1 MVKIR
6 QYIVPFLFL
15 FFFLVS
21 CRTVRDQSAMDQQS
35 SSEEEVS
42 AGEELGDVA
51 GGENKEESDLEEEFA
66 DSEDFEKEMAEEA
79 FPDGLEEQADPP
91 KEQQKLA
98 DAEEDE
104 EFADEDLIDE
114 EDQVAEAEAEKPPAG
129 DLGDEDL
136 IDEED
141 QVAEVEDSE
150 STQTADAE
158 AEKPPAGDE
167 DPIDEGDQAA
177 DTEDSEGAQ
186 VADTESE
193 QAPAE
198 ESGDED
204 QAVFDDADEGTGSTV
219 VINSIRY
226 ESKENKIYIE
236 GTGSLSYQSRQ
247 NKEANQFVIEA
258 PGAVLSDSLRER
270 PFVMKDFNT
279 EMAFL
284 QADQKDSNTVRIVV
298 QMRENASMPT
308 VRVAEDGSLVVAGD
322 SLAAGDSQNIA
333 GGMGGG
339 AGAIQ
344 DPASSSEI
352 LPAKSLEEFFMST
365 PQFSGRPIS
374 IHLRDVN
381 VRDVLY
387 FISEGTGLNMVLS
400 DDVTGTISIKLRN
413 VPWDQ
418 ALVTVMKTKELGY
431 IREGNVIRIMSLSK
445 LKADQE
451 NMKKMIEAQKV
462 LDPVKVKV
470 IPLIYKKPQD
480 VSKQISG
487 LTTKDRG
494 KVVVDNS
501 SNSLIVTDTTRAIEL
516 IELMV
521 KNLDKSPTQVMIE
534 AKVIEARERFVR
546 NLGVSWGYNGTA
558 FNSLALGGA
567 PELALSIDG
576 GLEAFPGNV
585 TSGRTLSSN
594 LQVGFAPIG
603 ELDITLGLS
612 EAEDLIH
619 VVSAPRIM
627 VLNGERAKITQKTE
641 DIDLITTTQ
650 QGAGTQRSPQRVS
663 ADLEFEVSPQITA
676 VGSIFMDIKMK
687 REFFGPPEAESGS
700 RPVNSR
706 EAETKVLVHNGQTIV
721 IGGIYQHDET
731 ESDEG
736 IPILR
741 HIPIL
746 NWIFSRFTR
755 DEQRNELLLFLTPRI
770 MNVAGLE
777 PPPEDEE

>member
-1 MVKIR
+1 MAKIR
-6 QYIVPFLFL
+6 QYIIPFLFL
-15 FFFLVS
+15 FFFTVS
-21 CRTVRDQSAMDQQS
+21 CRTVRDESAVNQQS

-42 AGEELGDVA
+42 AGEELSDVA
-51 GGENKEESDLEEEFA
+51 GTNKEDSNLEEEFA

-79 FPDGLEEQADPP
+79 FPDEPGEQTDTA
-91 KEQQKLA
+91 KEQQTPA
-98 DAEEDE
+98 DEEGE
-104 EFADEDLIDE
+104 EFADEDLIDDE
-114 EDQVAEAEAEKPPAG
+114 QEPVAGA
-129 DLGDEDL
+129 
-136 IDEED
+136 
-141 QVAEVEDSE
+141 EDSE
-150 STQTADAE
+150 ETPTADAE
-158 AEKPPAGDE
+158 
-167 DPIDEGDQAA
+167 
-177 DTEDSEGAQ
+177 DT
-186 VADTESE
+186 
-193 QAPAE
+193 PAE
-198 ESGDED
+198 EDEA
-204 QAVFDDADEGTGSTV
+204 QAVSDQDEATDSVV

-226 ESKENKIYIE
+226 ESGKNKIYIE
-236 GTGSLSYQSRQ
+236 GTGSLSYQSRH
-247 NKEANQFVIEA
+247 NKSANQFVIEA

-298 QMRENASMPT
+298 QMRENAGVPA
-308 VRVAEDGSLVVAGD
+308 VRVAENGSLVVSPAGGAD
-322 SLAAGDSQNIA
+322 DPSESADGQDIA
-333 GGMGGG
+333 GGMGG
-339 AGAIQ
+339 ADQ
-344 DPASSSEI
+344 DSTSTENKI

-418 ALVTVMKTKELGY
+418 ALFTVMKTKELGY
-431 IREGNVIRIMSLSK
+431 IREGNVIRIMSVNK

-451 NMKKMIEAQKV
+451 NMKKMIETQKV
-462 LDPVKVKV
+462 LEPVKVKV
-470 IPLIYKKPQD
+470 IPLIYKKPED
-480 VSKQISG
+480 MSKQISV
-487 LTTKDRG
+487 LTTKERG

-501 SNSLIVTDTTRAIEL
+501 SNSLIVTDTAKAIEL
-516 IELMV
+516 IELMI
-521 KNLDKSPTQVMIE
+521 KKLDKSPTQVMIE

-546 NLGVSWGYNGTA
+546 NLGVSWRYAGTA
-558 FNSLALGGA
+558 FNSLTLGGA

-603 ELDITLGLS
+603 DLDITLGIS

-619 VVSAPRIM
+619 VISAPRIM

-741 HIPIL
+741 HIPII
-746 NWIFSRFTR
+746 NWLFSRFTR

-777 PPPEDEE
+777 KPAGDEE